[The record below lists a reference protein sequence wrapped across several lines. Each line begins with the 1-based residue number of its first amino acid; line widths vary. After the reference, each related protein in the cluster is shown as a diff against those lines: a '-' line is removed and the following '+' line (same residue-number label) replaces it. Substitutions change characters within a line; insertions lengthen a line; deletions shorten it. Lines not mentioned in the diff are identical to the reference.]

1 MKIIVIDK
9 VHDILFEMLQNKGFE
24 VDDFRNIDAKDVENK
39 LANYDGIVIRS
50 KIKLTAEILSKLKKL
65 KFIARVGAG
74 MESIDIE
81 FAKKNNIVLIN
92 SPEGNRD
99 SVGEHAVGLILSLLH
114 KINIANNEAKQ
125 GIWNREANK
134 CIELMGKTVGIIG
147 YGNMGSA
154 TAHRLSGFDVNVI
167 SYDKY
172 KTNYTDGYTKE
183 VEMDEIFE
191 KTDILSLHVPLQHD
205 TVYLIDNEYL
215 SKFKKPIFIINTARG
230 KIIRTSD
237 LIQKINEQK
246 VLGAGLDVLEYEDI
260 SFNKL
265 NLEQNNILKTIQTLP
280 NVILT
285 PHTAGVSY
293 ESSIKLA
300 KVTAQ
305 KIIEKFI
312 SSK

>member
-9 VHDILFEMLQNKGFE
+9 VDDILFQMLRENGFI
-24 VDDFRNIDAKDVENK
+24 VDDFRDIEAKDVEK
-39 LANYDGIVIRS
+39 KIIDYQGIVIRS
-50 KIKLTAEILSKLKKL
+50 KIKLTSEILSKLNKL

-74 MESIDIE
+74 MESIDRE
-81 FAKKNNIVLIN
+81 YAQKNGIVLLN

-99 SVGEHAVGLILSLLH
+99 SVGEHTVGLILSLLH

-125 GIWNREANK
+125 GIWNRDTNK

-154 TAHRLSGFDVNVI
+154 TARRLSGFGVNVI

-172 KTNYTDGYTKE
+172 KTNYSDGYTQE
-183 VEMDEIFE
+183 VQMDEIFQ
-191 KTDILSLHVPLQHD
+191 KTDILTLHVPLQQD
-205 TVYLIDNEYL
+205 TLYLVDNEYL
-215 SKFKKPIFIINTARG
+215 SKFKKSIFLINTARG
-230 KIIRTSD
+230 KVVKTSD
-237 LIQKINEQK
+237 LVQKINEGK

-265 NLEQNNILKTIQTLP
+265 NLEQNNVLKSLQALP

-293 ESSIKLA
+293 ESAIKLA
-300 KVTAQ
+300 KFTAQ
-305 KIIEKFI
+305 KIIEKF
-312 SSK
+312 KTN